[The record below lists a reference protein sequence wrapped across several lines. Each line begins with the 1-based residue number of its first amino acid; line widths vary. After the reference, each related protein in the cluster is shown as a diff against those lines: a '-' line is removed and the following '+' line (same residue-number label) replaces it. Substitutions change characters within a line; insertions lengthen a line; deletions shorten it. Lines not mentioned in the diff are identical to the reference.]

1 MKKKLKRSPGREK
14 WEEKELRRLLARLVK
29 YRCASAGKLHSL
41 LGQCLPL
48 PCGLHADILTSVTT
62 FKTHGFGKH
71 AFREYSFLQA
81 MEFGV
86 GGRMKLSWDGEQQI
100 TTVIDWFG
108 HTPRDFLGLN
118 AKQ

>member
-1 MKKKLKRSPGREK
+1 MGSSRVWGFGQVSLCQCRKTSLSPRTVP
-14 WEEKELRRLLARLVK
+14 A
-29 YRCASAGKLHSL
+29 
-41 LGQCLPL
+41 L

-100 TTVIDWFG
+100 TTVIDRFG
-108 HTPRDFLGLN
+108 HSPRDFLGLN
-118 AKQ
+118 AQ